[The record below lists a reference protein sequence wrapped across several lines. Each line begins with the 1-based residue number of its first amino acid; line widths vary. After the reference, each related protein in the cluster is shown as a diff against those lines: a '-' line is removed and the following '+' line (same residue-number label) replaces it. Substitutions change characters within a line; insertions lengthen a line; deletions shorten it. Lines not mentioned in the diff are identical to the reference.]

1 MKKAF
6 GLCLAVAGLGLVIAA
21 VTPAQAAPGASA
33 TGIHLQRSAETARIR
48 ALIVQYEPGHA
59 PKAGV
64 VLGASKVTGPQR
76 QNLQLGSALGNRMWR
91 VDFKT
96 PVSEATAL
104 RVARQLAS
112 HPDVAFAELDRKV
125 SAFR

>member
-1 MKKAF
+1 MT
-6 GLCLAVAGLGLVIAA
+6 GLSMMMVTAA
-21 VTPAQAAPGASA
+21 PAQAAPTSSPS
-33 TGIHLQRSAETARIR
+33 GISLLRVAEGERIR

-64 VLGASKVTGPQR
+64 VLGSSKVTGAQR

-91 VDFKT
+91 VDFT
-96 PVSEATAL
+96 SPVSEVTAL

-125 SAFR
+125 TAFR